1 MSDLT
6 TALTEALA
14 RSMHAAEREASGA
27 RLDWD
32 ALPPMSRHYWLEAA
46 VGHAAALIPLVEARV
61 REAYRE
67 GLRHGSDELDPEE
80 FGDA

>member
-1 MSDLT
+1 MDELT
-6 TALTEALA
+6 KVIAEAHINGCPHHGEVDVAPQVRPVYCATAD
-14 RSMHAAEREASGA
+14 RI
-27 RLDWD
+27 
-32 ALPPMSRHYWLEAA
+32 
-46 VGHAAALIPLVEARV
+46 AAALAPLIEARV